1 MLWLL
6 IFSETFPVRAIN
18 CNMRLRKLSLIAS
31 ANVELLSTNF
41 PNGSSSNVATDEEG
55 KYWFTGNLS
64 LLGGRSF
71 RGASSLI
78 LQIKLSNWTM
88 QNQISSHCQNFIQ
101 QFSYFC
107 VLSAEKGMRGEHIFE
122 YRYQRLQKG
131 FVSEWNQFLFIQC
144 HSKLD
149 FSAAWRCWK
158 WKRTSDESTG
168 PSRSGAEG
176 ISIFSHMNIFWK
188 KRSEERKKGINHN
201 EGFTAQSRVDE
212 RQPIHM
218 NRSVISTARLLNL
231 QLLGGVMM

>member
-1 MLWLL
+1 MEALRTWPPMRKENIGLL
-6 IFSETFPVRAIN
+6 GIYHCSEVESFLIN
-18 CNMRLRKLSLIAS
+18 FTNKTLQLNDAKSNFLSLSKFHS
-31 ANVELLSTNF
+31 A
-41 PNGSSSNVATDEEG
+41 
-55 KYWFTGNLS
+55 
-64 LLGGRSF
+64 
-71 RGASSLI
+71 I
-78 LQIKLSNWTM
+78 
-88 QNQISSHCQNFIQ
+88 FI
-101 QFSYFC
+101 FC
-107 VLSAEKGMRGEHIFE
+107 VLSAEKEMRGEHIFE

-131 FVSEWNQFLFIQC
+131 FVSEWNQFLFIEC

-176 ISIFSHMNIFWK
+176 ISIFSHMNIFRK